1 MNDDNSS
8 NQIQWKRKLR
18 TSMDIY
24 QRLMHDKTLDI
35 DLNYV
40 SIGYRDIKGIEGIEE
55 MQLLKWRMIEN
66 GGDIPMHR
74 IEYFI
79 LYLFNNKSITI
90 WDKKSKLDRLFCS
103 GNTNK
108 KTESLKALLSNI
120 PNSKPKTKNYE
131 AENKEDFD
139 INQQNENECIQTL
152 DALVSNFSIDHF
164 NTALIN
170 LTQTVPL

>member
-1 MNDDNSS
+1 MG
-8 NQIQWKRKLR
+8 
-18 TSMDIY
+18 
-24 QRLMHDKTLDI
+24 HDKTLDI

-152 DALVSNFSIDHF
+152 DALEINAVLDHL
-164 NTALIN
+164 NKSQYEISLSHNKMRLIQAPALNKKLKRSDYRIIA
-170 LTQTVPL
+170 